1 MENFSYLCVVNILST
16 MDKPLYNVILSEEV
30 REFLKGLP
38 QKAVKKIL
46 YNIHIVAGGHQ
57 DKELFKKLDNTD
69 IWEFRTLY
77 MGVAYRLL
85 AFWDTESHALIIT
98 THGFIKKTTKTPKKE
113 IEKADTLRKEY
124 FKNKTN

>member
-1 MENFSYLCVVNILST
+1 

-77 MGVAYRLL
+77 ISAARILG
-85 AFWDTESHALIIT
+85 H
-98 THGFIKKTTKTPKKE
+98 
-113 IEKADTLRKEY
+113 
-124 FKNKTN
+124 